1 VPLSLPKF
9 VLGVLQGR
17 RTSEAGALA
26 MDAIFDLL
34 PLAEN
39 PALMMSVVVFAAAS
53 TIAFGFM
60 AAIRV
65 RGDVRRRAA
74 GIGIEA
80 AAPADGGSRSLR
92 YASVKAA
99 QQLIDYTNRY
109 FSPAGDGELRK
120 VRRQLIQA
128 GFLDPR
134 AGAFFFLARV
144 VMAVLLTGAAFML
157 APYALS
163 GESQWFWP
171 FVWGGGLIG
180 YLSPKLYVDRRIAK
194 RQNEHRAGFPDF
206 MDLLVVCADAGLSM
220 EAALD
225 RVGRELADSYP
236 SLSSNIYMTTLEIRA
251 GRTMSEALDHFADRL
266 GLAEARSFATL
277 LQQSEELGSSLTE
290 ALRVYSD
297 DMRHK
302 RMSIAEEKAY
312 ALPAKLSVPLI
323 MCIFP
328 VIIIVILLPVYVRF
342 KFSVF

>member
-1 VPLSLPKF
+1 
-9 VLGVLQGR
+9 
-17 RTSEAGALA
+17 
-26 MDAIFDLL
+26 MDAIFDFL
-34 PLAEN
+34 PFADN
-39 PALMMSVVVFAAAS
+39 PTLMMSVVVFAAAS
-53 TIAFGFM
+53 TIAFALM
-60 AAIRV
+60 AALQV

-74 GIGIEA
+74 GIGVEVA
-80 AAPADGGSRSLR
+80 GPDDGKSSRSLR
-92 YASVKAA
+92 HASIKAT

-109 FSPAGDGELRK
+109 FSPSGAGELKK

-144 VMAVLLTGAAFML
+144 VMAVALTGAAFLL
-157 APYALS
+157 APYVLS
-163 GESQWFWP
+163 GESEWFWP
-171 FVWGGGLIG
+171 FVWGGGLAG
-180 YLSPKLYVDRRIAK
+180 YLSPKVYVDRRIST

-236 SLSSNIYMTTLEIRA
+236 SLSSNIYMMTLEIRA

-328 VIIIVILLPVYVRF
+328 VIIIVIMLPVYVRF
-342 KFSVF
+342 KFGAN

>member
-1 VPLSLPKF
+1 
-9 VLGVLQGR
+9 
-17 RTSEAGALA
+17 
-26 MDAIFDLL
+26 MDAIFALL
-34 PLAEN
+34 PLTEN

-53 TIAFGFM
+53 TIAFGLM
-60 AAIRV
+60 AAVRV
-65 RGDVRRRAA
+65 RGDVKRRAA
-74 GIGIEA
+74 GLGIEVA
-80 AAPADGGSRSLR
+80 ASGGDNSRSLR
-92 YASVKAA
+92 HASIKAT
-99 QQLIDYTNRY
+99 QQLIEYTNRY
-109 FSPAGDGELRK
+109 FSPTGAGELK
-120 VRRQLIQA
+120 QLRRRLIQA

-144 VMAVLLTGAAFML
+144 VMAVTMTGGAFLL
-157 APYALS
+157 APYVLS
-163 GESQWFWP
+163 GESEYFWP
-171 FVWGGGLIG
+171 FIWAGGMVG
-180 YLSPKLYVDRRIAK
+180 YLSPKVYIDRRISN
-194 RQNEHRAGFPDF
+194 RQDEHRAGFPDF

-225 RVGRELADSYP
+225 RVGRELADWYA
-236 SLSSNIYMTTLEIRA
+236 SLSSNIYMTTLEVRA
-251 GRTMSEALDHFADRL
+251 GRTMSEALEHFADRV

-302 RMSIAEEKAY
+302 RMSLAEEKAY

-342 KFSVF
+342 KFGVY